1 MPYAPLSP
9 NYYDKSLVPA
19 AVRKNYLTENLLSF
33 NLAPFMGA
41 SPTDMIQVVYNQDGH
56 GPSTNFTL
64 LRELDYKVELTG
76 YDQFSG
82 KGAPIKLY
90 TDKIDI
96 DLKVGLVGL
105 QGLQIT
111 KMMTPLGIYELA
123 KPLLQ
128 RSHKRRIL
136 FQLLKAATTDIY
148 PNTAAQT
155 PTINRIAVAGRNGT
169 IMAAQ
174 ANINAYVA
182 AQNTGAAYNQ
192 NGLSVAYIRQLRD
205 MAVNGGRSFEQ
216 EKRIS
221 PIDIATHNNQ
231 VVPTYVYFMSTAS
244 YQALQQDPLWNQYY
258 FRGTVESQY
267 QPSGL
272 VGGFA
277 KGKIDDVLIYEVPE
291 LGNFQVTSD
300 GVTSAWNLFCGAQA
314 FGLVFNGMPWFDEE
328 RSNHGTNAEWAIL
341 ELRGQKALM
350 FPSYEDDS
358 AAGPLVENGIIHSFV
373 RVA

>member
-1 MPYAPLSP
+1 MAYAPLSP
-9 NYYDKSLVPA
+9 NYYDKSLVPVS
-19 AVRKNYLTENLLSF
+19 VRKNYLTENLLSF

-64 LRELDYKVELTG
+64 LRELDYKIELTD

-82 KGAPIKLY
+82 KGAPIKMY
-90 TDKIDI
+90 TDTLNVG
-96 DLKVGLVGL
+96 LKVVPVGL
-105 QGLQIT
+105 QGLQLT
-111 KMMTPLGIYELA
+111 KMMTPVDVYSEA

-128 RSHKRRIL
+128 RAHKRRIL
-136 FQLLKAATTDIY
+136 FQLLKAATTDLY
-148 PNTAAQT
+148 SNTATQT
-155 PTINRIAVAGRNGT
+155 PTSNRIAAAGPNST

-182 AQNTGAAYNQ
+182 AQVTGTAYNQ
-192 NGLSVAYIRQLRD
+192 NGLNVVYIRQLRD
-205 MAVNGGRSFEQ
+205 MAVNGGRTFEQ
-216 EKRIS
+216 EKRIT
-221 PIDIATHNNQ
+221 PIEVGTRDNQ
-231 VVPTYVYFMSTAS
+231 VVPTYVLFISTTA

-258 FRGTVESQY
+258 FRGTIESQY

-291 LGNFQVTSD
+291 LGNFQVTS
-300 GVTSAWNLFCGAQA
+300 GGFTSAWCLFCGAQA
-314 FGLVFNGMPWFDEE
+314 FGLAFNGMPWFNEE
-328 RSNHGTNAEWAIL
+328 RWNHGTNAEWAIL

-350 FPSYEDDS
+350 FPSYANDS
-358 AAGPLVENGIIHSFV
+358 ATGPLVENGIIHSFV
-373 RVA
+373 RIA